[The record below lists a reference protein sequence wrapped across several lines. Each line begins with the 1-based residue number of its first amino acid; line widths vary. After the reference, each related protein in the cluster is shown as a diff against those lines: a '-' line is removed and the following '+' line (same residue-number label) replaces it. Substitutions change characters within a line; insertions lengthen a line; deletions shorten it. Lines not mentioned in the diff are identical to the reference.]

1 MRNWNRWLA
10 GGVLCLA
17 VGLTLG
23 FVTEA
28 RSQRPAPTFTGPL
41 DKEIS
46 TATKLEV
53 DDVNK
58 VLRQLGP
65 VISAK
70 LARGERIEIAGL
82 GTFRVVRVGEH
93 RDMIDGRP
101 GVVAAY
107 NYVEFLPVQEIVN
120 AANAPGA
127 VPSETVPAFQYNV
140 LPNQI
145 PSLRVPNVRAPSTRV
160 P

>member
-1 MRNWNRWLA
+1 M
-10 GGVLCLA
+10 CLA

-28 RSQRPAPTFTGPL
+28 RSQRTAPAYIGPL
-41 DKEIS
+41 DKSIATE
-46 TATKLEV
+46 TKLEV

-58 VLRQLGP
+58 VLKQLGP
-65 VISAK
+65 AISAK
-70 LARGERIEIAGL
+70 LARGERVEIPGL

-101 GVVAAY
+101 GVVAAS
-107 NYVEFLPVQEIVN
+107 NYVEFLPVQDIVA

-127 VPSETVPAFQYNV
+127 VPAETVPAFQYNV
-140 LPNQI
+140 LPNQT
-145 PSLRVPNVRAPSTRV
+145 PGQKFPGVRTPSTRV